1 MALPPP
7 IRGFRSK
14 HINALLKA
22 CLANT
27 PLAGIGVSVRRT
39 PNGTV
44 INAESGGDA
53 EAIPVAWT
61 VRAKRVDEDPATGE
75 KKTVWELYSPC
86 VFAGTMEIYP
96 AGGSA
101 FEWVELEEYIA
112 GGSKKL
118 YANIRE
124 AGASGGNSSSS
135 GGGEDGDVTNVRLSN
150 QIDSDAT
157 AAVLIGRWLTSSE
170 TGEESW
176 EQNHVGVIAYPAFR
190 KRLEVQCLGPI
201 EQYSEGGGLEPKFAQ
216 FAGTIELNA
225 EGTEF
230 AFVKAVDENGNP
242 YPPLF
247 TWPRR
252 QIVYRMVDESGS
264 SSGTEGIGSAFGP
277 DLGGEK
283 PTFWLGKHSVS
294 TATALTYTP
303 PADETGEGTL
313 SGGGVSFSFLGSSPS
328 EEGEVVF
335 LRTVVEDANA
345 ITTYEESSGE
355 AAEGGSSGGASS

>member
-14 HINALLKA
+14 HINALIRA

-101 FEWVELEEYIA
+101 FEWVELEDDIA
-112 GGSKKL
+112 GGGKRL
-118 YANIRE
+118 YAIVRS
-124 AGASGGNSSSS
+124 AGSSSEDGAASGGV
-135 GGGEDGDVTNVRLSN
+135 GGETPNVRLSN
-150 QIDSDAT
+150 QLEPGAT
-157 AAVLIGRWLTSSE
+157 AAVLIGRWLNNSKDDIE
-170 TGEESW
+170 TW
-176 EQNHVGVIAYPAFR
+176 EQNHVGVIVCPAFSAGIEG
-190 KRLEVQCLGPI
+190 LCLGPI
-201 EQYSEGGGLEPKFAQ
+201 EQYSEGEGMEPKFAQ
-216 FAGTIELNA
+216 FAGHLELNA
-225 EGTEF
+225 ENT
-230 AFVKAVDENGNP
+230 AFDFVHAVDENGEE

-252 QIVYRMVDESGS
+252 QIVYRMVNESGS
-264 SSGTEGIGSAFGP
+264 SSGTEGIGYAFGP
-277 DLGGEK
+277 DLGGEE

-303 PADETGEGTL
+303 PADETGEGSL

-328 EEGEVVF
+328 DEGKVVF
-335 LRTVVEDANA
+335 LQTVVEDANA
-345 ITTYEESSGE
+345 ITTYEDSSGE
-355 AAEGGSSGGASS
+355 AAEGGSSGGPTS